1 MPPIWRPVFSTSSH
15 TGRFA
20 GTKATHSPHDRV
32 DSCPHKQYDLV
43 RWAPRQLPFI
53 LTPTGCLMMSEHA
66 NQDGSQEG
74 QTHED
79 RPLKQHSPQRGKI
92 WGGREHA
99 GMGLPLPPSWAFKP
113 EDSLA
118 RVPHRRSPCLEP
130 SPATTPLPFSGI
142 HALCSPHSL
151 LAQPRG
157 ARLSICLC
165 FESKTSFSLGP
176 SDSWK
181 SGPGLIFI
189 SHHRQLLA
197 RQIASL

>member
-32 DSCPHKQYDLV
+32 DSCPHKQYDFV
-43 RWAPRQLPFI
+43 GWAPRQLPLI

-99 GMGLPLPPSWAFKP
+99 GMSLPLPPHLLGLQTRGFPSQSSSQ
-113 EDSLA
+113 E
-118 RVPHRRSPCLEP
+118 VPS
-130 SPATTPLPFSGI
+130 AVTTPLPFSGI

-165 FESKTSFSLGP
+165 FESKASFSLGP

>member
-32 DSCPHKQYDLV
+32 DGCPHKQYDFV
-43 RWAPRQLPFI
+43 GWAPRQLPLI

-74 QTHED
+74 HTHED
-79 RPLKQHSPQRGKI
+79 RPLKQHSLQRGKI

-118 RVPHRRSPCLEP
+118 RVPHRMSPLQPPPPC
-130 SPATTPLPFSGI
+130 
-142 HALCSPHSL
+142 HSL
-151 LAQPRG
+151 ASTPYVPHIHYLLSPGEHSSASVFALSQ
-157 ARLSICLC
+157 RLP
-165 FESKTSFSLGP
+165 SL
-176 SDSWK
+176 
-181 SGPGLIFI
+181 
-189 SHHRQLLA
+189 
-197 RQIASL
+197 